1 MANNKVQLANGT
13 VLIDITDTTAVA
25 SDVAAGKYF
34 YNAAGVKT
42 LGTAS
47 GGSAVIVET
56 QDPAGG
62 TVVSIVTDGSI
73 DLTET
78 TATAA
83 DVASGKYFFNAAGVK
98 TMGTASGGGGGDPS
112 SIQVYLEQDEDG
124 YLLLTDTTVI
134 TSAVGVSF

>member
-42 LGTAS
+42 
-47 GGSAVIVET
+47 E
-56 QDPAGG
+56 
-62 TVVSIVTDGSI
+62 
-73 DLTET
+73 
-78 TATAA
+78 
-83 DVASGKYFFNAAGVK
+83 
-98 TMGTASGGGGGDPS
+98 GTASGGGGGDPS